1 MAQGDRF
8 FHLIELVFLLFFDLT
23 LLQQILNVFSIT
35 TMWSLSGVIVIPHFV
50 QRFAGGRYM
59 YNQSLIAVRRVN
71 A

>member
-1 MAQGDRF
+1 
-8 FHLIELVFLLFFDLT
+8 
-23 LLQQILNVFSIT
+23 
-35 TMWSLSGVIVIPHFV
+35 MWSLSGVIVIPHFV